1 MGNRHFG
8 GGNCLA
14 QGAHCSSSTS
24 GRAND
29 SAVMTSDTWML
40 PINFLASGLGAG
52 LVPVIPG
59 TVGTLMGVIF
69 FWLLA
74 HQRPLVYAG
83 IVATFA
89 VAGVFICGQAAAH
102 FGAADPGFI
111 VWDEITGFLMAMF
124 LLPRR
129 WRWIAAG
136 FVLFRVFDVWKPFP
150 IRAVDQ
156 GLGGGLGI
164 MADDLIAAFY
174 TMVVLHF
181 VLWMVRRRTEGR
193 SR

>member
-1 MGNRHFG
+1 
-8 GGNCLA
+8 
-14 QGAHCSSSTS
+14 
-24 GRAND
+24 
-29 SAVMTSDTWML
+29 ML
-40 PINFLASGLGAG
+40 PINVLASGLGAG

-59 TVGTLMGVIF
+59 TFGTLIGVIL
-69 FWLLA
+69 FWILA
-74 HQRPLVYAG
+74 GQRPLVYAA
-83 IVATFA
+83 IVTVFA
-89 VAGVFICGQAAAH
+89 IAGVFMCGQAAAQL
-102 FGAADPGFI
+102 GATDPGFI
-111 VWDEITGFLMAMF
+111 VWDEITGFLVAMF

-164 MADDLIAAFY
+164 MADDLIAGLY
-174 TMVVLHF
+174 TLTALHF

-193 SR
+193 SS